1 MNLKLTIEEMIED
14 LTQHYEAAG
23 FADFYERELKNKTE
37 EEIREMYN
45 QLREE
50 TSS

>member
-1 MNLKLTIEEMIED
+1 MNLERTIEAMMDD
-14 LTQHYEAAG
+14 LEAYYEAAG
-23 FADFYERELKNKTE
+23 FAGFRERELKNKTE
-37 EEIREMYN
+37 EEIREMHQ